1 MSEYYKLIDGKQ
13 YDLELLD
20 LADKAVAGRGD
31 GRISKADAVKLLE
44 ATMDADAYTDTEK
57 ATLHYIRDNYRFT
70 KAADEWFR
78 TEVRRVAATR

>member
-13 YDLELLD
+13 YDHELLD
-20 LADKAVAGRGD
+20 LADEAVAGRGD

-44 ATMDADAYTDTEK
+44 ATMDADAYTDVEK
-57 ATLHYIRDNYRFT
+57 ATMHYIRDNYRFT